1 MTGPRASYGLVMAIT
16 KCLIGV
22 PFGEVVL
29 GLPSLHSPF
38 TSSPTMRSLNT
49 TRRLVA
55 KLRGA
60 HERKRRETGNCEGR
74 KSHAEENPELV
85 ALVRQLRRRSPE
97 GWPAVVTGDFSRAC
111 GARVQERAREC
122 VLRGFDFLDACLTAE
137 VR

>member
-85 ALVRQLRRRSPE
+85 ALVRQLRRRRPKGGQQSLRE
-97 GWPAVVTGDFSRAC
+97 ISAELAARGLKNERGNAFSA
-111 GARVQERAREC
+111 ASISLMLA
-122 VLRGFDFLDACLTAE
+122 
-137 VR
+137 

>member
-29 GLPSLHSPF
+29 GLPSLNSPF

-85 ALVRQLRRRSPE
+85 ALVRQLRRRRPKGGQQSL
-97 GWPAVVTGDFSRAC
+97 
-111 GARVQERAREC
+111 REISAE
-122 VLRGFDFLDACLTAE
+122 LAARGFRNERGNAFSAASISSMLA
-137 VR
+137 